1 MKSIDYDDPELF
13 TRLVDFAQ
21 IMSTRSITQGGDEDT
36 SDQVLCSEF
45 PELMN
50 HLSLHDFVKMAV
62 DNVKANP
69 MSHQLSKVIAVV
81 RAMLST
87 KVGSSADASLLLL
100 DSKLNFRGVSIKTCR
115 EALALFGSLGAN
127 DGSKEQLMMLISSRF
142 PFAKDL

>member
-21 IMSTRSITQGGDEDT
+21 IMSSRSITQGGGDDASE
-36 SDQVLCSEF
+36 QVLCSEF

-50 HLSLHDFVKMAV
+50 HLSLYDFVKMAV

-69 MSHQLSKVIAVV
+69 MSYQLSKVIAVV

-100 DSKLNFRGVSIKTCR
+100 DSKLNFRGVSIETCR
-115 EALALFGSLGAN
+115 EALALLGSLGAN
-127 DGSKEQLMMLISSRF
+127 DGSKEQLKMLITLRF